1 MKKFLCSLYFYMVA
15 CILPTSI
22 LYAQLNSNV
31 KNFKWEISTAI
42 TPILIKNSD
51 YELVLRKY
59 KTKND
64 RLSALRLRSTIHF
77 VAKNTNLS
85 TSDYINLAD
94 GPLNA
99 KITLGI
105 GKEFYK
111 KIDKLLIYTG
121 SEIIGGYYSVKLY
134 KLDPLNI
141 PTHYF
146 EEGFLMG
153 ANAVL
158 GAKYIMLPNV
168 TIGVESMLH
177 YHFQNFSEDGL
188 YIEAN
193 RKNRTRILTHRVEL
207 RPLSSINLSIIF

>member
-1 MKKFLCSLYFYMVA
+1 MKMPAPVMCLHIIVCVMITLFA
-15 CILPTSI
+15 R
-22 LYAQLNSNV
+22 AQQ
-31 KNFKWEISTAI
+31 NFKWEISTSI
-42 TPILIKNSD
+42 TPILIKDSD
-51 YELVLRKY
+51 FALVFRKY

-64 RLSALRLRSTIHF
+64 RLSAIRLRTGIHF

-111 KIDKLLIYTG
+111 RLNKLLIYTG
-121 SEIIGGYYSVKLY
+121 PEIIGGYYSVKLY
-134 KLDPLNI
+134 KVDPLNV

-146 EEGFLMG
+146 EEGILVG

-158 GAKYIMLPNV
+158 GAKYMVLPNV
-168 TIGVESMLH
+168 SLGVESMLH

-207 RPLSSINLSIIF
+207 LPLSSINLNIFF

>member
-1 MKKFLCSLYFYMVA
+1 MLIYAMYFYIVISLFMVSSA
-15 CILPTSI
+15 HS
-22 LYAQLNSNV
+22 QSN
-31 KNFKWEISTAI
+31 NNQQNLKWEISTAI
-42 TPILIKNSD
+42 TPILIRNSD
-51 YELVLRKY
+51 YALVFRKY
-59 KTKND
+59 KTKNEN
-64 RLSALRLRSTIHF
+64 LSAIRLRTGIHF

-111 KIDKLLIYTG
+111 RINKLLIYSG
-121 SEIIGGYYSVKLY
+121 PEIIGGYYSVKLY
-134 KLDPLNI
+134 KLDPLNV

-146 EEGFLMG
+146 EEGILFG

-158 GAKYIMLPNV
+158 GAKYMVLPNV
-168 TIGVESMLH
+168 ALGIEAMLH

-188 YIEAN
+188 YVEAN

-207 RPLSSINLSIIF
+207 LPLSSINLNIFF